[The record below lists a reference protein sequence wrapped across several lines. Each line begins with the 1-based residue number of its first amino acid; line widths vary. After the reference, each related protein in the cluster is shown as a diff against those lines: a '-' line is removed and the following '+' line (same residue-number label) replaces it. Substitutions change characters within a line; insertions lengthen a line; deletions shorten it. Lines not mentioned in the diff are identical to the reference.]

1 MNPLGDMV
9 VKISSNIAE
18 FSKDIDVAKN
28 RFTGLQSLIY
38 KDGQAIGQTL
48 KNIDNYAVVFG
59 DTTEANRA
67 KQEALKQEIINLINQ
82 GFKPESA
89 EIQNLKVQYDA
100 LNKKLDETKDK
111 KKDLAK
117 TLNSL
122 ATTAAWAGGILT
134 AAITVPLVKLGK
146 TALESAGD
154 FQLYNV
160 AFETMLGDAEKA
172 TEMITALQEMAAK
185 TPFLFTDLSEASKLL
200 LQYGVAAKDIMPTV
214 QTLGDIAQGNSQRF
228 QSLALAY
235 SQTQSAGKLMG
246 QDLLQ
251 MINAGFNPLQEIAKQ
266 TGKSVGDLRQEME
279 GGGISAKLVADAFK
293 AAASEGGKFY
303 QGMEKASQTLPGLL
317 TTLKDDALALG
328 RSFANVVMPSI
339 LEFVRGLSN
348 TFKSLMNLNEGTKTF
363 IITMGAFAASLGPVL
378 LALSGIL
385 KIVAS
390 FSVAV
395 GPTTA
400 GVIAAVTAGV
410 ILLTGAIVG
419 LKKAAD
425 VKFLEEGMQEVNN
438 KLRLAVVSGEDVV
451 SAISRIARETGLAVS
466 KVAELAKEQG
476 LVADNVSTQVDALVE
491 ANEELDKGKENAL
504 EQLKINEKI
513 LKDQSLLHAVE
524 SNLTDLIKSRAESYN
539 TTEDRIISVLLSSDK
554 LTDTLREQLVEY
566 QSIIS
571 AVDTR
576 QQQEELLLEKAYLR
590 TKAIKDEAEAQKE
603 IADKAAYEA
612 RLNLEAYT
620 KNAEKRKQAE
630 KVYYEDIDKLEIK
643 NIKTKMTEIDYL
655 EEKQNLAERYLDT
668 LIDIGYTGKLE
679 LKDRTAIFSSLED
692 AEALVK
698 RLNDAPPIAGL
709 TQTATLRETIAGKE
723 WVVDAKEVQ
732 LGDQAIN
739 DLSAE
744 ILKLGGIIDSI
755 RKKED
760 EEAESTKKNAT
771 EKKKELEEELKLRE
785 AILKERKS
793 TYEKWL
799 DINKTEEQRFIDSIN
814 KQKEEFIKAGI
825 DRTEVNKWAEDE
837 ITKYQEEQAK
847 KRAEVTKALLEDTV
861 EKIKV
866 ITSSIGK
873 IFEGG
878 TDNVVENASNAV
890 SSILESFN
898 PVLGAVFNLFASI
911 SKYQNQGLK
920 DFTEVTMEE
929 TKEILDFEDEILNN
943 SIKNEKTLY
952 DKRIKLIDDWVDRE
966 LEARGLVEEAD
977 RDLLNTR
984 IENIDEQL
992 QRELYANNL
1001 LSKNELESYYKSGLM
1016 TEEQAS
1022 NYLSR
1027 LSHSAAERIQLE
1039 KKAQDDIE
1047 ALQEEADAHDA
1058 ARQAIIDEANR
1069 RREDEEAAH
1078 NERMMQFEI
1087 DQARLQKEIAL
1098 VQAKMNKESALSKTW
1113 NFFDWLNGNK
1123 EYDRVASLYDSLIT
1137 SIEGLSIPG
1146 AANGAIAMPTS
1157 GGQIVRVAEAG
1168 VPEVI
1173 SPLDKLGDVLNQY
1186 MGSSG
1191 SRNEVPIQLVVN
1203 IDDKPILDKIFQAT
1217 RDKRVLISNKAIV
1230 YR

>member
-1 MNPLGDMV
+1 MSNPLGDMV

-59 DTTEANRA
+59 DTTEANRL

-266 TGKSVGDLRQEME
+266 TGKSVGDLREEME
-279 GGGISAKLVADAFK
+279 RGGISAKLVADAFK

-317 TTLKDDALALG
+317 MTLKDDALALG

-348 TFKSLMNLNEGTKTF
+348 TFKSLMSLDEGTKTF

-378 LALSGIL
+378 LALSGIA
-385 KIVAS
+385 KIVAT
-390 FSVAV
+390 FIANPIV
-395 GPTTA
+395 GI
-400 GVIAAVTAGV
+400 IAAVTAGV

-438 KLRLAVVSGEDVV
+438 KLRLAVVSGENVV

-476 LVADNVSTQVDALVE
+476 LVADNISIQVDALVE

-590 TKAIKDEAEAQKE
+590 TKAIKDQAEIQKE
-603 IADKAAYEA
+603 IDDK
-612 RLNLEAYT
+612 EAYRT
-620 KNAEKRKQAE
+620 KVAAEMAAKNISERIAADN
-630 KVYYEDIDKLEIK
+630 VYYKDLDQLSIK
-643 NIKTKMTEIDYL
+643 RTAGLLTEVEYL
-655 EEKQNLAERYLDT
+655 EEQKSVAERYLDT
-668 LIDIGYTGKLE
+668 LLDIGYTGE
-679 LKDRTAIFSSLED
+679 LHLNTWPKIVSSEEEAIEEAAKYNKTVEIGGQKFQQSASYVKQADKEWKVIISSIQEGDIQANNLIKTIL
-692 AEALVK
+692 ALVK
-698 RLNDAPPIAGL
+698 AIEAVENAEDDSAKSR
-709 TQTATLRETIAGKE
+709 KE
-723 WVVDAKEVQ
+723 N
-732 LGDQAIN
+732 LSQAQK
-739 DLSAE
+739 D
-744 ILKLGGIIDSI
+744 IDSEI
-755 RKKED
+755 KARKEAYD
-760 EEAESTKKNAT
+760 EWKLLNMS
-771 EKKKELEEELKLRE
+771 EEEQFL
-785 AILKERKS
+785 AS
-793 TYEKWL
+793 
-799 DINKTEEQRFIDSIN
+799 TEEKRKAFID
-814 KQKEEFIKAGI
+814 ATG
-825 DRTEVNKWAEDE
+825 DYVGANKWAEDE
-837 ITKYQEEQAK
+837 ITKYRKEKQEEEDK
-847 KRAEVTKALLEDTV
+847 DRADAYADLKADVEDSVAFVKTA
-861 EKIKV
+861 
-866 ITSSIGK
+866 TDSIGK

-878 TDNVVENASNAV
+878 TANVVENASNAV
-890 SSILESFN
+890 GSILESFN
-898 PVLGAVFNLFASI
+898 PLLGAVFNLFASI

-929 TKEILDFEDEILNN
+929 TKEILDFEDKILNN

-1069 RREDEEAAH
+1069 RREAEEAAH
-1078 NERMMQFEI
+1078 NERMMQFEV